1 MDNMKKIRNLALY
14 IGIPILVIL
23 GIAFL
28 LNSNGVEPPK
38 TSELVQYFAEGRVDS
53 YVINYGSG
61 IIEITLKEGDTGK
74 LNSSDKDKNTSNTAS
89 TDEKATENTEQTT
102 SVPETKP
109 DGSINNATK
118 PSESATNGNSLVNL
132 FGINNQKGTNRNKPV
147 KITGR
152 LADINRFL
160 DEIKPYQASADEAIE
175 YNYERPSDN
184 AWLLEYIPLFISG
197 IILVGV
203 WLFIMKK
210 MSGSLGGKEM
220 NFGKAKIKNTNDEKR
235 KTTFDDVAGADE
247 EKEELAE
254 VVGFLKAPEKYN
266 KLGARI
272 PKGVL
277 LVGPPGTGKTLLA
290 KAVAGEAGVPF
301 FSISGSD
308 FVEMF
313 VGVGASRV
321 RDLFDQA
328 KKNSPCII
336 FIDEIDA
343 VGRQRGAGLGGG
355 NDEREQ
361 TLNQLLVEMDG
372 FGANEGVILIAATN
386 RPDVLDPALLR
397 PGRFDRQ
404 VVVSY
409 PDVSGREAILKVHAR
424 KKPLAPDVK
433 LKTIAKTTA
442 GFTGADLENLLNEA
456 ALLAARK
463 DKKAITM
470 EEVNEATIKVVAG
483 TEKKTKVRSE
493 KENRLTAYHEAGHA
507 ILHHFLESQDP
518 VHEISIIPRG
528 MAGGYTMSLP
538 VEDKSYNSKNEMLE
552 QIIVLLGG
560 RVAEAII
567 LDDISTGASNDI
579 ERATST
585 ARSMVT
591 KYGMTKELG
600 CVCYGTENGEVFLGR
615 DMGRSQN
622 YSEETAA
629 KIDALILNIIN
640 DAYEKAENILRDN
653 IDKLHDIANFLIK
666 HEKMSG
672 EDFEA
677 VMNGTYVEPEVL
689 EEDSDEVEESS
700 TVAENDANSNAESNA
715 DNKATDET
723 SARADKKSD
732 KKSKK

>member
-1 MDNMKKIRNLALY
+1 MNNKKKVRNLLLY
-14 IGIPILVIL
+14 LGIPILLIIVAAI
-23 GIAFL
+23 F
-28 LNSNGVEPPK
+28 LNSRQSDPPK
-38 TSELVQYFAEGRVDS
+38 TSTLMQYFQDHKVES
-53 YVINYGSG
+53 YDISYGSG
-61 IIEITLKEGDTGK
+61 TIEIKLKEK
-74 LNSSDKDKNTSNTAS
+74 ESAVYDKVAD
-89 TDEKATENTEQTT
+89 DEKA
-102 SVPETKP
+102 VK
-109 DGSINNATK
+109 NATTTK
-118 PSESATNGNSLVNL
+118 DGHEIV
-132 FGINNQKGTNRNKPV
+132 KGK
-147 KITGR
+147 
-152 LADINRFL
+152 LADISRFL
-160 DEIKPYQASADEAIE
+160 DDIKQYDDPKNPVKE
-175 YNYERPSDN
+175 YNLIRATDN
-184 AWLLEYIPLFISG
+184 SLLIDLIPTIIVVIIFIAAWVFFMRRMG
-197 IILVGV
+197 G
-203 WLFIMKK
+203 
-210 MSGSLGGKEM
+210 GGLGGREM
-220 NFGKAKIKNTNDEKR
+220 SFGKAKIKNTNDEKR

-247 EKEELAE
+247 EKEELQE
-254 VVGFLKAPEKYN
+254 VVEFLKNPDKFN

-290 KAVAGEAGVPF
+290 RAVAGEAGVPF

-372 FGANEGVILIAATN
+372 FGVNEGVILIAATN

-409 PDVSGREAILKVHAR
+409 PDINGREAILKVHAR

-456 ALLAARK
+456 ALLAARA

-470 EEVNEATIKVVAG
+470 KEIEEATIKVVVGA
-483 TEKKTKVRSE
+483 EKKSKVMSE
-493 KENRLTAYHEAGHA
+493 KEKKLTAYHEAGHA
-507 ILHHFLESQDP
+507 ILFDKLETQDP

-528 MAGGYTMSLP
+528 MAGGYTMPLP
-538 VEDKSYNSKNEMLE
+538 TEDKSYNSRNEMIE
-552 QIIVLLGG
+552 SIIVDLGG

-579 ERATST
+579 EKATKT
-585 ARSMVT
+585 ARAMVT

-600 CVCYGTENGEVFLGR
+600 CINYGSEDGSVFLGR
-615 DMGRSQN
+615 DYGRTQD
-622 YSEETAA
+622 YSEATAA
-629 KIDALILNIIN
+629 KIDKLVLGIVN
-640 DAYEKAENILRDN
+640 DAYEKAELLLREN
-653 IDKLHDIANFLIK
+653 IDKLHEIAAYLIK
-666 HEKMSG
+666 HEKMG
-672 EDFEA
+672 AEDFEK
-677 VMNGTYVEPEVL
+677 VMNGTYVEPIE
-689 EEDSDEVEESS
+689 
-700 TVAENDANSNAESNA
+700 
-715 DNKATDET
+715 TDEEEI
-723 SARADKKSD
+723 
-732 KKSKK
+732 